1 MIKSKFGDHTV
12 NGRSNGLHDVYAIM
26 QGGSRGHDPLDR

>member
-1 MIKSKFGDHTV
+1 MKAKWFKSNFV

-26 QGGSRGHDPLDR
+26 LGGSRGHDPLDG